1 MVRQGKGATRPAP
14 GSHQAGGQTEET
26 GMSRQ
31 SIQGT
36 PPTSGG
42 GPVRPS
48 FRPDT
53 GLPDMDCARFTAEQR
68 FEVLI
73 PQEARFGAVIQDNLH
88 LPQGRYEVEVP
99 PIGQHVL
106 IFGLKLRQ
114 AQWDTRLAGR
124 RVAWSPRPDGLMVF
138 PAGLD
143 AHFVA
148 SQGAERLLHLHLGP
162 AWLSG
167 IAAEAGV
174 AEPSPHLL
182 TEVHDPPL
190 TTLFRRIAA
199 TLQVCPPGAA
209 LLREH
214 AAMLAGVE
222 VLRLLH
228 GRAAPARYRI
238 APARLHAV
246 LAHVEEHLAAEIT
259 LSDLAAVARL
269 SRFHFARAFRVETG
283 VTPHA
288 HVTLRRVERAKR
300 LMLDQGLPLSEVA
313 LACGFAHQ
321 AHFTTAFRR
330 VTGTTPGRWRDE
342 RLS

>member
-1 MVRQGKGATRPAP
+1 MAR
-14 GSHQAGGQTEET
+14 H
-26 GMSRQ
+26 
-31 SIQGT
+31 SIQGASA
-36 PPTSGG
+36 PAEAAPSRM
-42 GPVRPS
+42 VLRP
-48 FRPDT
+48 RT
-53 GLPDMDCARFTAEQR
+53 GLPDMDRARFTAEPR

-73 PQEARFGAVIQDNLH
+73 PQETRFGALIQDNLH

-99 PIGQHVL
+99 PIGHHVL

-138 PAGLD
+138 PAGVD

-148 SQGAERLLHLHLGP
+148 TQGAERLLHLHLGP

-167 IAAEAGV
+167 IAAEAGL
-174 AEPSPHLL
+174 AEPSLQLL
-182 TEVHDPPL
+182 TEAQDPHM
-190 TTLFRRIAA
+190 TALFRRIAA
-199 TLQVCPPGAA
+199 TLQDGAAGAA

-214 AAMLAGVE
+214 AAILVGVE
-222 VLRLLH
+222 LLRLLH
-228 GRAAPARYRI
+228 ARTAPTRHRI
-238 APARLHAV
+238 APARLRAV
-246 LAHVEEHLAAEIT
+246 LAYIEEHLAEEIT
-259 LSDLAAVARL
+259 LADLAAVARL
-269 SRFHFARAFRVETG
+269 SRFHFARAFRAEAG
-283 VTPHA
+283 VAPHA

-300 LMLDQGLPLSEVA
+300 LMLEGGTALSEIA

-330 VTGTTPGRWRDE
+330 VTGTTPGRWREE